1 MISVSARCSLTRWGI
16 MQTFRTVVHFCF
28 DAATAL
34 LYTASI
40 AIAFAAVAIISTKAL
55 AFGLLTAALSFF
67 VVATLWGLKIWRRYR
82 PSPSASRPPLFAH

>member
-1 MISVSARCSLTRWGI
+1 
-16 MQTFRTVVHFCF
+16 MQTFRTIVHFCF

-82 PSPSASRPPLFAH
+82 PGPSASRPPLFAH